1 MHPVPEQVE
10 EGGICVGG
18 GTDRGRDEMREAN
31 ACGGCKKSTMHG
43 PGWGR
48 CDYEVQ

>member
-18 GTDRGRDEMREAN
+18 GTDRGMDVTLAVDARRALCVDL
-31 ACGGCKKSTMHG
+31 S
-43 PGWGR
+43 
-48 CDYEVQ
+48 